1 MKKISMILFTMLI
14 FSGFVTTSPA
24 AEKLML
30 YTSMKESLI
39 GKIRDVFVKK
49 NPDIAF
55 DYYSAGAGKLMAK
68 IAAERQSGKLTVDI
82 LWHSEVPDFY
92 KLKQEGM
99 LEKYVS
105 PESENVRSPVKDPE
119 GYFTPARL
127 GTLAIAYNK
136 KKIASPPKNWNDLLD
151 ARFTNGFGIAN
162 PALSGTSFVSVAMIV
177 NTFGWEYF
185 EKMAKNGAIMG
196 QGSGQVVDDTASG
209 DLLATIAPDYIAIDK
224 IEKGANLGIVFPEE
238 MLVIPSPI
246 GIMKG
251 TPNLKAAERFIDFLL
266 SKEGQTLIAA
276 EGTLPIR
283 ADVAIPPEILA
294 MGMVTTDQAV
304 QRAMKLDYI
313 KTMDEKEAIIKKF
326 SAIIRAARS
335 SNKGPEQEKPAPP
348 IT

>member
-1 MKKISMILFTMLI
+1 MKKIITIIVALLAI
-14 FSGFVTTSPA
+14 IGAAAPSPA

-39 GKIRDVFVKK
+39 GKIRDVFVKQ
-49 NPDIAF
+49 NLDIAF

-99 LEKYVS
+99 LEKYIS
-105 PESENVRSPVKDPE
+105 PESVNIKSPVKDPE
-119 GYFTPARL
+119 GYFAPARL

-136 KKIASPPKNWNDLLD
+136 KKVANPPKNWNDLLD
-151 ARFTNGFGIAN
+151 ARFKDGFGIAN
-162 PALSGTSFVSVAMIV
+162 PALSGTSFVSVSMIV
-177 NTFGWEYF
+177 NAFGWEYF

-209 DLLATIAPDYIAIDK
+209 DLLATLAPDYIAIDK

-238 MLVIPSPI
+238 ILVIPSPI
-246 GIMKG
+246 GIMKA
-251 TPNLKAAERFIDFLL
+251 TPNRNAAERFIDFLL

-283 ADVAIPPEILA
+283 DDVPIPTEILA

-313 KTMDEKEAIIKKF
+313 KTMDEKEMIIKKF
-326 SAIIRAARS
+326 SSIIRPS
-335 SNKGPEQEKPAPP
+335 K
-348 IT
+348 

>member
-1 MKKISMILFTMLI
+1 MKKISTIIFALLTLFG
-14 FSGFVTTSPA
+14 SVAPSPA

-39 GKIRDVFVKK
+39 GKIRDVFVKQ
-49 NPDIAF
+49 NPDISF

-99 LEKYVS
+99 LEKYIS
-105 PESENVRSPVKDPE
+105 PESVNIKSPVKDPE

-136 KKIASPPKNWNDLLD
+136 KKVANPPKSWNDLLD
-151 ARFTNGFGIAN
+151 ARFKNGFGIAN
-162 PALSGTSFVSVAMIV
+162 PALSGTSFVSVSMIV
-177 NTFGWEYF
+177 NAFGWEYF
-185 EKMAKNGAIMG
+185 EKMANNGAIMG

-209 DLLATIAPDYIAIDK
+209 DLLATLAPDYIAIDK

-238 MLVIPSPI
+238 ILVIPSPI
-246 GIMKG
+246 GIMKA
-251 TPNLKAAERFIDFLL
+251 TPNRKAAERFIDFLL
-266 SKEGQTLIAA
+266 SKEGQTMIAA

-283 ADVAIPPEILA
+283 DDIPIPTEILA

-313 KTMDEKEAIIKKF
+313 KTMDEKEMIIKKF
-326 SAIIRAARS
+326 SSIIRPS
-335 SNKGPEQEKPAPP
+335 K
-348 IT
+348 